1 MKDYQH
7 LRLHEFVNLLESN
20 YDEKVVLELTKY
32 FCLTTT
38 NLEDMRYGM
47 VFLHHCGFYSELD
60 ILVNKNKASKAETN
74 QKWAVVFELILDR
87 FFRRAPNYTILTE
100 LLQLK
105 VEEPELKA
113 MVYIKIISL
122 YFDIFLY
129 GKLGELLEDLRLI
142 IMHVN
147 NPLLVSLYNSFI
159 DQLLFVFYWKR
170 NEVVLARKYGFKLL
184 NQMDARRTTS
194 HIHINLSLTYI
205 FDDFESSLHHLIEAR
220 EIARHYQQ
228 HQLLHMIENQNYPF
242 ICAHFNRLDQVETD
256 DISEQAHLHLARNN
270 FKQAQQLLSQ
280 LTEVTPFTK
289 YYLGRAYQD
298 RKYLLSSYNDFI
310 EKRSDYF
317 FARLPLMVLNN
328 NSQLI

>member
-1 MKDYQH
+1 MEDYQH
-7 LRLHEFVNLLESN
+7 LRLHEFVDLLRVN
-20 YDEKVVLELTKY
+20 YDEKVALELAKD
-32 FCLTTT
+32 FCLMTS
-38 NLEDMRYGM
+38 NLEDMRIGM
-47 VFLHHCGFYSELD
+47 VFLYQCGFYLD
-60 ILVNKNKASKAETN
+60 LGVLVEKNKATQDQTN
-74 QKWAVVFELILDR
+74 QKWVTVFELILDETFAR
-87 FFRRAPNYTILTE
+87 SPHHMILAK
-100 LLQLK
+100 LLRLQDD
-105 VEEPELKA
+105 EPELKA
-113 MVYIKIISL
+113 IIGIKVISL
-122 YFDIFLY
+122 YFNTFMY
-129 GKLGELLEDLRLI
+129 GKIGNLLEDLVSI
-142 IMHVN
+142 INQVN
-147 NPLLVSLYNSFI
+147 NPLLVSIYNLFL
-159 DQLLFVFYWKR
+159 DELLFLFYWKR
-170 NEVVLARKYGFKLL
+170 NEVVLARKYGFRIL
-184 NQMDARRTTS
+184 NKVNIQNRKAN
-194 HIHINLSLTYI
+194 IHINLSLTYI

-317 FARLPLMVLNN
+317 FARLPLTVLN